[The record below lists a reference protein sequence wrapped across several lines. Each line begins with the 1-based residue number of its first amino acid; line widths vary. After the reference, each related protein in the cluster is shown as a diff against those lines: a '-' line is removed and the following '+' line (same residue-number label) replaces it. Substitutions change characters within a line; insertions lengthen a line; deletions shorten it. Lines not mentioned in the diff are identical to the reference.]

1 MNSLIDNAET
11 FRKNIAKQ
19 INSILEINPDKS
31 IGKNIER
38 SVYNFTINESTIK
51 NIIKQWDNHYFR
63 IIYLTRLKS
72 IITNLNKNTEFKQ
85 LVMNGSI
92 TFDQLSSIT
101 HQEINH
107 RRWDNLIQ
115 QKIERDKTKYEVQ
128 KKINSE
134 FTCFKC
140 HSTNCDY
147 YQLQT
152 RSADEPMTTFVSCIE
167 CGNRWKC

>member
-1 MNSLIDNAET
+1 MNSLIEDASEFRRRIAE
-11 FRKNIAKQ
+11 
-19 INSILEINPDKS
+19 EINNIISTSEKKS

-38 SVYNFTINESTIK
+38 SVYNFTVNESTLK
-51 NIIKQWDNHYFR
+51 NIIKQWDNTYFR
-63 IIYLTRLKS
+63 LIYLTRLKS
-72 IITNLNKNTEFKQ
+72 IITNLKKNAEFRSLIINGTITYKQ
-85 LVMNGSI
+85 LE
-92 TFDQLSSIT
+92 SIT

-107 RRWDNLIQ
+107 HRWDDLIQ
-115 QKIERDKTKYEVQ
+115 RKIERDKTKYEIQ

-140 HSTNCDY
+140 HSNNCHY

>member
-1 MNSLIDNAET
+1 MNSTIENTDD
-11 FRKNIAKQ
+11 FRRNISAQ
-19 INSILEINPDKS
+19 INAIFGAGSGKS
-31 IGKNIER
+31 IGKNVEKT
-38 SVYNFTINESTIK
+38 VYNYTINESSTK

-72 IITNLNKNTEFKQ
+72 IVTNLKKNDEFRN
-85 LVMNGSI
+85 LVKNGTI
-92 TFDQLSSIT
+92 TLDQLSSIS
-101 HQEINH
+101 HQEMNH
-107 RRWDNLIQ
+107 SRWDKLIQ
-115 QKIERDKTKYEVQ
+115 AKIERDKTKYETQ

-140 HSTNCDY
+140 HTNNCDY

-152 RSADEPMTTFVSCIE
+152 RSADEPMTTFVSCLE